1 MHYKQLIQKKEN
13 FTGNIRILFT
23 NEEKYIAAIINLL
36 KTTHAHIYIYD
47 IEDASE
53 LIRSYDLDIQLLRR
67 IHFKLND
74 NLRDLFY
81 SCSQDLE
88 KDSTSILVKGNIS
101 TTRFKKFLTQ
111 AFGNASQSFNH
122 IACFD
127 LPQYYKTLVLSDVVY
142 QRFPEYKTKINTIFN
157 LKRFAQSMEYDH
169 FNIGI
174 LSSVNQPF
182 VKISSSIDA
191 AKLKEHFAKMNERFI
206 TVDGPITLD
215 NAIDKNIAIQKNEM
229 SEVAGEVDALLVPD
243 IDVGNAIYKSFTL
256 IGHAQVASI
265 LLGAAIPISY
275 TSRSDQL
282 QTIIDS
288 IHLAISLS

>member
-1 MHYKQLIQKKEN
+1 M
-13 FTGNIRILFT
+13 
-23 NEEKYIAAIINLL
+23 IICE
-36 KTTHAHIYIYD
+36 IY
-47 IEDASE
+47 
-53 LIRSYDLDIQLLRR
+53 
-67 IHFKLND
+67 F
-74 NLRDLFY
+74 
-81 SCSQDLE
+81 
-88 KDSTSILVKGNIS
+88 ILVAKIW
-101 TTRFKKFLTQ
+101 KKIQQAFWLKAIYLQPVLKVLTQ

-215 NAIDKNIAIQKNEM
+215 NAIDKNIAIQK
-229 SEVAGEVDALLVPD
+229 
-243 IDVGNAIYKSFTL
+243 
-256 IGHAQVASI
+256 
-265 LLGAAIPISY
+265 
-275 TSRSDQL
+275 
-282 QTIIDS
+282 
-288 IHLAISLS
+288 